1 MKQIKR
7 LLLIAC
13 ILCPLAVGAVTIK
26 DRIRTSQVKALVAE
40 CRSYEGAEVINAG
53 RLITGAVKGAIRL
66 AAVGDAEAREITRL
80 LKGVKSISILDFED
94 CSPEDKETIC
104 SRIDRLFSGIEPLME
119 VHDDGDL
126 LLIYG
131 AVDDTASTV
140 RDFVVYAP
148 ADGTFICMFG
158 SVDVNKAVHIINQ

>member
-7 LLLIAC
+7 LLLMLC
-13 ILCPLAVGAVTIK
+13 ILCSLTAGAVTIK
-26 DRIRTSQVKALVAE
+26 DRVRTSQVKALVAE

-119 VHDDGDL
+119 VRDDGDL

-131 AVDDTASTV
+131 AVDASAARV
-140 RDFVVYAP
+140 RDFIVYSP
-148 ADGTFICMFG
+148 GDGTLVCLFG
-158 SVDVNKAVHIINQ
+158 KVDVDKVVHIINQ